1 MIVEMRTY
9 TFHPG
14 GVPKFMQIYE
24 ARGMAI
30 QKATLGNMI
39 GYFTSE
45 IGTLNQTVHMWGYQS
60 LDDRQ
65 KRRAELVANADWH
78 AFLGEVMPLLITQET
93 KILLPTAFSP
103 IR

>member
-1 MIVEMRTY
+1 MIVELRTY

-14 GVPKFMQIYE
+14 AVPKFVQLYE
-24 ARGMAI
+24 AKGMAI
-30 QKATLGNMI
+30 QKAILGNMI

-45 IGTLNQTVHMWGYQS
+45 IGTLNQTVHMWGYQG

-65 KRRAELVANADWH
+65 KRRAELVANADWR